1 MRAVRFHGKHDLRLE
16 EVAEPVPG
24 PGQVKL
30 RIGYAGICGSDL
42 HTYYSPEHSGT
53 NYSVP
58 HPVTGAEL
66 PQILGHEFSGEVV
79 DVGSGVSA
87 ELIGQRAA
95 VWPIYGCGNCFAC
108 DGGTANAC
116 IDATFH
122 GVASDGGG
130 FSEFTVVPES
140 QLHVLPT
147 AVDLKLGA
155 LVEPMAVAWHA
166 VRAAGDLSGGSALV
180 IGGGPIGIGL
190 WHALRLQGVRQVVV
204 SEPSAGRRE
213 VLAGLGAE
221 LLHDPF
227 APAAAEELGG
237 LIGGATFDAVFDA
250 AGSGPALNNALPQL
264 RPLGTLV
271 VVALHEKPFDFDPT
285 VLVLGERRVVGV
297 HGYTHED
304 YEQVIEAM
312 SAGHYR
318 TDGWVDTAPLAAVE
332 TSIHGLRYGEGS
344 KILIEVAR

>member
-1 MRAVRFHGKHDLRLE
+1 MRAIRFHGKHDLRLE
-16 EVAEPVPG
+16 EVPEPTPG
-24 PGQVKL
+24 AGQVKL

-53 NYSVP
+53 DYTVP

-66 PQILGHEFSGEVV
+66 PQILGHEFAGEVV

-87 ELIGQRAA
+87 ERIGQRVA
-95 VWPIYGCGNCFAC
+95 VWPIYGCGHCFAC
-108 DGGTANAC
+108 DGGTDNAC

-140 QLHVLPT
+140 QLHVLP
-147 AVDLKLGA
+147 AKVDLKLGA

-166 VRAAGDLSGGSALV
+166 ARAAGDLRDRSVLV

-190 WHALRLQGVRQVVV
+190 WHALRLQGAAQVVV
-204 SEPSAGRRE
+204 SEPSAGRRD

-227 APAAAEELGG
+227 TPDAADELGR
-237 LIGGATFDAVFDA
+237 IAGGGPFDAIFDA
-250 AGSGPALNNALPQL
+250 AGSGPALNNALPRL

-271 VVALHEKPFDFDPT
+271 VVALHEKAFDFDPT
-285 VLVLGERRVVGV
+285 VLVLGERRVLGV

-304 YEQVIEAM
+304 YDQVIDAM

-318 TDGWVDTAPLAAVE
+318 TDGWVETAPLTAVE
-332 TSIHGLRYGEGS
+332 SSIHGLRNGDGS